1 MTPGSRGIRGEVLR
15 GHGMNR
21 AVKAA
26 AVVVVLV
33 SATVTGCGTST
44 KSPSPRQTP
53 STPAQSTSQD
63 PVRSAVI
70 AAYDG
75 MWSDYEKDAL
85 TSNWQNPVSANH
97 TTGEA
102 LLTISNT
109 LAVNGH
115 HGWIV
120 KGMPV
125 LHPVVRTLA
134 PTSHPTTAEVVSCD
148 DLSHFLKYVAATG
161 APQDST
167 PGGWHLVQAGLV
179 FKDGVWKVSTLA
191 MGQAGSC

>member
-1 MTPGSRGIRGEVLR
+1 MALHAVALAATAVR
-15 GHGMNR
+15 GHGMNWAAR
-21 AVKAA
+21 AAMAVAA
-26 AVVVVLV
+26 LV

-44 KSPSPRQTP
+44 KRPSLPQAP
-53 STPAQSTSQD
+53 STAAQSTNNDS
-63 PVRSAVI
+63 VRAAVL
-70 AAYDG
+70 AAYDD

-85 TSNWQNPVSANH
+85 TSNWQNPVSVNH
-97 TTGEA
+97 ATGEA

-120 KGMPV
+120 KGKPV

-134 PTSHPTTAEVVSCD
+134 LTPNPSTAVVVSCD

-161 APQDST
+161 ALQDLT
-167 PGGWHLVQAGLV
+167 PGGWHLVQADLV
-179 FKDGVWKVSTLA
+179 LKDGVWKVSTLA

>member
-1 MTPGSRGIRGEVLR
+1 M
-15 GHGMNR
+15 
-21 AVKAA
+21 AVAA
-26 AVVVVLV
+26 LV
-33 SATVTGCGTST
+33 SAAVTGCGTST
-44 KSPSPRQTP
+44 KPSSLPQTP
-53 STPAQSTSQD
+53 STAAQATSQD
-63 PVRSAVI
+63 PAGAAVV

-75 MWSDYEKDAL
+75 MWSDYETDAL

-97 TTGEA
+97 ATGQA

-125 LHPVVRTLA
+125 LHPAVKSLA
-134 PTSHPTTAEVVSCD
+134 PTSNPSTADVVDCD

-161 APQDST
+161 ALQDST

-179 FKDGVWKVSTLA
+179 LKDGVWKVSTLA

>member
-1 MTPGSRGIRGEVLR
+1 
-15 GHGMNR
+15 MNR
-21 AVKAA
+21 AVKAVVA
-26 AVVVVLV
+26 AAALV
-33 SATVTGCGTST
+33 GAATGCGSST
-44 KSPSPRQTP
+44 TP
-53 STPAQSTSQD
+53 SSLPRMPSTATQSTNQD

-85 TSNWQNPVSANH
+85 TSNWQNPVSADH
-97 TTGEA
+97 ATGEA

-120 KGMPV
+120 KGTPV

-134 PTSHPTTAEVVSCD
+134 PTSNPSTADVVSCD

-161 APQDST
+161 ALQDST
-167 PGGWHLVQAGLV
+167 PGGWHLIQASLV
-179 FKDGVWKVSTLA
+179 LKDGVWKVSTLA

>member
-1 MTPGSRGIRGEVLR
+1 
-15 GHGMNR
+15 MNR

-26 AVVVVLV
+26 MAVVALV
-33 SATVTGCGTST
+33 SAAVTGCGTST
-44 KSPSPRQTP
+44 KHSSPPRMP
-53 STPAQSTSQD
+53 SKAQSTSQD
-63 PVRSAVI
+63 PVRAAVI

-97 TTGEA
+97 ATGQA

-125 LHPVVRTLA
+125 LRPVVRALA
-134 PTSHPTTAEVVSCD
+134 PVSNPNTAEVVSCD

-161 APQDST
+161 ALQDST

-179 FKDGVWKVSTLA
+179 LKDGVWKVSTLA

>member
-1 MTPGSRGIRGEVLR
+1 
-15 GHGMNR
+15 MNR

-26 AVVVVLV
+26 TAAAALVAAAV
-33 SATVTGCGTST
+33 AGCGTPT
-44 KSPSPRQTP
+44 KSSLPRQTP
-53 STPAQSTSQD
+53 STAAQSTSQD
-63 PVRSAVI
+63 PVRAAVI
-70 AAYDG
+70 AAYDA

-97 TTGEA
+97 ATGEA

-120 KGMPV
+120 KGAPV

-134 PTSHPTTAEVVSCD
+134 PTSNPSTADVVSCD

-161 APQDST
+161 ALQDST
-167 PGGWHLVQAGLV
+167 PGGWHLVQASLV
-179 FKDGVWKVSTLA
+179 LKDGVWKVSTLA